1 MKDKYGR
8 EIKLVRIQGRNY
20 EVYAEAKSHTRY
32 KQHPRTG
39 RWLGRYAHVP
49 IQYSDKV
56 RYVQIK
62 RPVDVNSDG
71 IVDLKKGQIIGRLR
85 KEIQGKPSSVEANV
99 HISNKRMLKDRK
111 KKQKEYYIKKVNRQR
126 LRRLKERRKK

>member
-8 EIKLVRIQGRNY
+8 EVKLVRIQGRNY
-20 EVYAEAKSHTRY
+20 EVYAEAKS
-32 KQHPRTG
+32 
-39 RWLGRYAHVP
+39 HVP

-71 IVDLKKGQIIGRLR
+71 IVDLKKGQIIGRLA